1 MAGQSGGSHT
11 LLGLVDELDAVLEE
25 LAGHV
30 EDLLHLV
37 GHCELLY
44 WLLEEKKSNRVV
56 RREMRRGRE
65 EDRSGGGLK
74 SGECRECRKKS
85 RS

>member
-1 MAGQSGGSHT
+1 MLSGIIAECRSGESHT

-44 WLLEEKKSNRVV
+44 WVFGGKEVELALN
-56 RREMRRGRE
+56 RRERSRRGRE
-65 EDRSGGGLK
+65 IGRGSCGVD
-74 SGECRECRKKS
+74 
-85 RS
+85 